1 MPSTKKP
8 VASAVKVRPAAE
20 ADAAALAAL
29 VTQLGYPSDAAQV
42 LARLRRLEGN
52 SDIRAL
58 VAEREGRVMG
68 MIGLMVFPAFHRDG
82 LHGYITALVV
92 DEASRGG
99 GAGAALLAAA
109 EAWFAERGV
118 TKVTLTTASHREKAH
133 RFYERL
139 GYEFNGR
146 RYVKSLA

>member
-1 MPSTKKP
+1 VSRCEL
-8 VASAVKVRPAAE
+8 RPALE
-20 ADAAALAAL
+20 TDAAALAAL
-29 VTQLGYPSDAAQV
+29 VSQLGYPSDASQ
-42 LARLRRLEGN
+42 LRARLRRVAGN
-52 SDIRAL
+52 PDIRAL
-58 VAEREGRVMG
+58 VALQEGQVVG
-68 MIGLMVFPAFHRDG
+68 MAGLMVFPAFHRDG

-92 DEASRGG
+92 DEAARGSG
-99 GAGAALLAAA
+99 VGAVLLAGA

-118 TKVTLTTASHREKAH
+118 AKVTLTTASHREGAH